1 MRTLC
6 GTILAAV
13 LSLSANA
20 NSIVSFC
27 ERAKKGDRLT
37 VAFLGGS
44 LSWGAN
50 ATDPNKASWRALV
63 GRRLEERYPDVHFK
77 FIDAAIGGTD
87 SGLGI
92 FRLERDV
99 ISYKPDIVFVEW
111 LVNDGVRK
119 ADDDCSCS
127 YEGIVRH
134 ILERLPG
141 CVPVQVMLPTRGTIE
156 EPDAS
161 KLVRWDEQKH
171 TGAAYGLVRAD
182 VLGEMRRRHAAGAAN
197 LDRMWPAWPALLGDT
212 THPHDYGYSVYADII
227 WDQIFAKPSD
237 KSPTMPD
244 EWLFAP
250 KYRHVVRENVAA
262 WKDLPKG
269 WHNDVCYVRAGT
281 FDFLCSRWQDG
292 LAVAANSVGE
302 VPWRGAD
309 ALRRVCGMESQMRG
323 VCGREARCRARHRRF
338 RADVRTDCLSCL
350 EDRSQ
355 LRRQCGTHLG
365 NTASL
370 RRWRA
375 AGIPTR
381 LNLRRRAQRG
391 MGE

>member
-20 NSIVSFC
+20 NSVASFC

-63 GRRLEERYPDVHFK
+63 GRRLEERYPDAHFK

-99 ISYKPDIVFVEW
+99 MPCKPDIVFVEW
-111 LVNDGVRK
+111 LVNDGERK

-156 EPDAS
+156 EPDAMRHGFIGDKDNRIAKEITWCAKYS
-161 KLVRWDEQKH
+161 STQLVK
-171 TGAAYGLVRAD
+171 
-182 VLGEMRRRHAAGAAN
+182 
-197 LDRMWPAWPALLGDT
+197 
-212 THPHDYGYSVYADII
+212 
-227 WDQIFAKPSD
+227 
-237 KSPTMPD
+237 
-244 EWLFAP
+244 
-250 KYRHVVRENVAA
+250 
-262 WKDLPKG
+262 
-269 WHNDVCYVRAGT
+269 
-281 FDFLCSRWQDG
+281 
-292 LAVAANSVGE
+292 
-302 VPWRGAD
+302 
-309 ALRRVCGMESQMRG
+309 
-323 VCGREARCRARHRRF
+323 
-338 RADVRTDCLSCL
+338 
-350 EDRSQ
+350 
-355 LRRQCGTHLG
+355 
-365 NTASL
+365 
-370 RRWRA
+370 
-375 AGIPTR
+375 
-381 LNLRRRAQRG
+381 
-391 MGE
+391 